1 MDHSG
6 ALVKWIWGPYQKS
19 QAESGDRGPGDVGVG
34 LEDDPEFMC
43 SGRCAGQAGGGEDCE
58 KREVSWDVL
67 GCLSQ
72 AGVGGP
78 PGGIHRPQSSIMK
91 GQVPGGAFCGPPPK
105 KRQSVGV
112 REEEGEPVW
121 ALPASSVLGSARW
134 DGQFYHHISQTSEHG
149 GSEPGWD
156 RVCGGSGDSDRS
168 HPGTM
173 WEESLTGQV

>member
-43 SGRCAGQAGGGEDCE
+43 SGLRAGEAGGGEDCE
-58 KREVSWDVL
+58 KREVSWGVR
-67 GCLSQ
+67 
-72 AGVGGP
+72 GVGLLE
-78 PGGIHRPQSSIMK
+78 PGW
-91 GQVPGGAFCGPPPK
+91 GGWASWGYTQTSEQYNEGASARWGLLWLPPK

-121 ALPASSVLGSARW
+121 ALPASSLLGSARW
-134 DGQFYHHISQTSEHG
+134 DGQFCHHISQAPRAWG
-149 GSEPGWD
+149 K
-156 RVCGGSGDSDRS
+156 
-168 HPGTM
+168 
-173 WEESLTGQV
+173 